1 MNPYPHIT
9 TTQGTCGGRPRIDGT
24 RIEVSTIAAYIKQG
38 VTIEELAGY
47 YPSLH
52 PAQILAAA
60 AYYHDNREEIE
71 FILAE
76 HHRMYE
82 AGKKMQDEQMNA
94 GVMA

>member
-9 TTQGTCGGRPRIDGT
+9 TTDGTCGGRPRIDGT

-38 VTIEELAGY
+38 ITIEELADY
-47 YPSLH
+47 YPSLR

-71 FILAE
+71 FILEE

-82 AGKKMQDEQMNA
+82 AGKRTQEERVRA
-94 GVMA
+94 GVLA